1 MEGSAAIWIWEVGL
15 GLGLGLGTGGDD
27 EDGVVVGQ
35 VADASAE
42 GAVEGWSLGYF
53 EVELGCERGWVLC
66 LGMVALEEDVAV
78 VS

>member
-1 MEGSAAIWIWEVGL
+1 MEGSVAIWVGL
-15 GLGLGLGTGGDD
+15 GLGTVGDD

-42 GAVEGWSLGYF
+42 SAVEGWSLGYF
-53 EVELGCERGWVLC
+53 EVELGYERGWVVC

-78 VS
+78 VG